1 MPVFIFTIFAR
12 LSFLIN
18 LKASAFFCMLNLFRS
33 YSPFAV
39 MALFI
44 LALGLQLGFL
54 SEPIPDTLGG
64 NWIWDMLYRGL
75 GSLLGGSAFL
85 FSFFALLNVFL
96 QALFLNRLTVLA
108 ELFPVNSYLPA
119 FSYILLSALLP
130 DWRTLT
136 PALLANW
143 FLLLSLREM
152 IRIYARLNANSAL
165 FNIGFYLSLAGLIC
179 FPFFFMHTLLIW
191 GIASLRPFKIRE
203 WLIAV
208 LGMLAPV
215 YFLAG
220 ILFLT
225 DRLPLLLTLI
235 PEQIRM
241 PVWSRNPVE
250 WIPGIALI
258 FLLSIPACIY
268 LNNFGER
275 MLIRSKRYW
284 GVWIAG
290 LIFSLATGFFSNFA
304 NFSVWIAALPFFGAL
319 IANLWLEKT
328 GRRFKNIFFYLSI
341 AVVLFLQWY
350 PL

>member
-1 MPVFIFTIFAR
+1 M
-12 LSFLIN
+12 LS
-18 LKASAFFCMLNLFRS
+18 LFRS

-44 LALGLQLGFL
+44 LALGLQLGYL
-54 SEPIPDTLGG
+54 SQPLAPVEPSGG
-64 NWIWDMLYRGL
+64 NWIWHMLDTGL
-75 GSLLGGSAFL
+75 MRFLGNSPFL

-108 ELFPVNSYLPA
+108 ELFHANSYLPA
-119 FSYILLSALLP
+119 FVFVLLSALLP
-130 DWRTLT
+130 EWRTLS

-143 FLLLSLREM
+143 FLLLALREM

-165 FNIGFYLSLAGLIC
+165 FNMGFYLSLAGLLC
-179 FPFFFMHTLLIW
+179 FPFFFMHALLIW
-191 GIASLRPFKIRE
+191 SLGALRPFKIRE
-203 WLIAV
+203 WLIAL
-208 LGMLAPV
+208 LGILAPL
-215 YFLAG
+215 YFLSG

-225 DRLPLLLTLI
+225 DSLSLLPELI
-235 PEQIRM
+235 PEQIQM
-241 PVWSRNPVE
+241 PAGSGKPMT
-250 WIPGIALI
+250 WIPGLALLV
-258 FLLSIPACIY
+258 LLSIPASVY

-304 NFSVWIAALPFFGAL
+304 NFSVWIATLPFFSAL
-319 IANLWLEKT
+319 IANLWLEGK
-328 GRRFKNIFFYLSI
+328 GRWFKNILFYLSI
-341 AVVLFLQWY
+341 AVVLFIQWY